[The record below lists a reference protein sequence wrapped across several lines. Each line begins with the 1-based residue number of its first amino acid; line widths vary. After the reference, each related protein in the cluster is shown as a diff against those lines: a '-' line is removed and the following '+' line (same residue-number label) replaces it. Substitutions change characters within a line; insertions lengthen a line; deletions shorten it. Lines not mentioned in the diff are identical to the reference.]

1 MIDAHAHIQMPP
13 LSSEW
18 EALYDR
24 AKTAG
29 LQAIVLVGESVASS
43 EDALRLAGERED
55 LRATIGVHPE
65 HARDFGVAEKE
76 SMERLAAEGSGSGKL
91 KAAGEI
97 GLDYHW
103 IDPADPVARKAQWD
117 AFEWQIDFANR
128 HDLPI
133 VIHSRE
139 AAEDTLSIIAAH
151 RPKYALMHCY
161 SYDVPTAERFLA
173 MDERNMIAFTG
184 ILTYPNAKVLRDVCA
199 AVSIDRVVTES
210 DCPYLAPQKYRG
222 QKNEPAYVTE
232 IVTEIARIKNTSF
245 EQAAQATGENA
256 KRFFRLPESRKVQEE
271 R

>member
-24 AKTAG
+24 AKSAG
-29 LQAIVLVGESVASS
+29 LTAIVLVGESVVSS
-43 EDALRLAGERED
+43 EDALRLTGERDD
-55 LRATIGVHPE
+55 LWATIGVHPE
-65 HARDFGVAEKE
+65 HAGGFGPAEKE
-76 SMERLAAEGSGSGKL
+76 IMERLATEGSSSGKL
-91 KAAGEI
+91 KAVGEI

-103 IDPADPVARKAQWD
+103 IDATDPVAKKGQWD

-128 HDLPI
+128 NDLPI

-139 AAEDTLSIIAAH
+139 AGEDTLSIIEEH

-161 SYDVPTAERFLA
+161 SYDVATAERFLA

-184 ILTYPNAKVLRDVCA
+184 ILTYPSAQVLRDVCA
-199 AVSIDRVVTES
+199 AVPLDRVVTES

-222 QKNEPAYVTE
+222 QQNEPAYITE
-232 IVTEIARIKNTSF
+232 IVAEIARIKNTSF
-245 EQAAQATGENA
+245 EQAAQATEENA
-256 KRFFRLPESRKVQEE
+256 RRFFGF
-271 R
+271 